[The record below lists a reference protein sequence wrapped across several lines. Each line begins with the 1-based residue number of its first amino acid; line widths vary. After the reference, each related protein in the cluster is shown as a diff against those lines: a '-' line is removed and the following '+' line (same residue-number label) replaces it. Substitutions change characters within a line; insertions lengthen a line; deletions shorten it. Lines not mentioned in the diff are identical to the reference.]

1 MARKSLKV
9 PKKHKTPINWS
20 FQYPTI
26 KLFRHGK
33 VLKKE
38 YRGTRSV
45 DAIKAFLLEQIR
57 DPVQKVTSLEQLND
71 LTHADRRTKSQ
82 VKSDFWP
89 IFRHFLLVFIIFG
102 QFCVIFGQFSII
114 FD

>member
-1 MARKSLKV
+1 MKKLVLHKRPQSYVMVSLHSSLASDFDLDNV
-9 PKKHKTPINWS
+9 C

-82 VKSDFWP
+82 VN
-89 IFRHFLLVFIIFG
+89 LVLG
-102 QFCVIFGQFSII
+102 FSI
-114 FD
+114 